1 MDPGGEGVR
10 GCAPTQESKWPNTQ
24 YFASCLYCASFQ
36 KEAKVFVGYK
46 NGSKMQDYICGGD
59 MMKNLVR
66 TQKITNGR
74 GSIKYITQGSKG
86 EILASY
92 STQTLQ
98 EWEILF
104 DYNQQKFAEEKQKGG
119 WVPSRKNAKGEE
131 AMCIEARMYVV
142 AFPNEMANYPCK
154 YNGQIINN
162 DMELAKAI
170 ANDWRNTYG
179 TDCYVAIHWNKDHT
193 NFHAHILVSE
203 RAKKESV
210 EIKRAKRNRYYDSNG
225 KECKKADAV
234 RIVHKGD
241 IIGGQNELYE
251 SGKIDL
257 KSKEALEHIKEH
269 YSKMLGT
276 EMFRD
281 DGLHIPQQH
290 LPRINERS
298 AEKVLEDYER
308 KREYN
313 AAVKEF
319 NDIVEALKENHHE
332 EILNNEIKPI
342 VSEVKRQR
350 RYRKRYLEESV
361 IRLRE
366 TFKYALASFKSL
378 LEVFGI
384 RKQELDSIHAKFNSI
399 ESSIKS
405 NRMQIDQQENILK
418 QVKWSDFKQKKYING
433 LIKQYKN
440 QITALELQKSNLS
453 ESKQNLELKVEE
465 LQKELDLRSA
475 GILSRINHY
484 KFVIGDYPETLE
496 DITKLEH
503 QEQIQHEQSIKM
515 SKQAN
520 TPQPTVDYKRVHK
533 QHKSTNTK
541 YREFEK

>member
-1 MDPGGEGVR
+1 
-10 GCAPTQESKWPNTQ
+10 
-24 YFASCLYCASFQ
+24 
-36 KEAKVFVGYK
+36 
-46 NGSKMQDYICGGD
+46 
-59 MMKNLVR
+59 MKNLVR

-92 STQTLQ
+92 STQSLQ

-104 DYNQQKFAEEKQKGG
+104 DYNQQRFAEEKEKGG
-119 WVPSRKNAKGEE
+119 WVPSRKNAIGEE
-131 AMCIEARMYVV
+131 AQCIEARMYVV

-203 RAKKESV
+203 RMKKESPEV
-210 EIKRAKRNRYYDSNG
+210 KRAKRNRYYDANG

-234 RIVHKGD
+234 RIVRKGD
-241 IIGGQNELYE
+241 IIRGQNELYE
-251 SGKIDL
+251 SSKIDL
-257 KSKEALEHIKEH
+257 KSNTSLERIKEH
-269 YSKMLGT
+269 YSKALGT
-276 EMFRD
+276 EMFKE

-298 AEKVLEDYER
+298 SEEVLEDYER

-313 AAVKEF
+313 ATVKEF
-319 NDIVEALKENHHE
+319 NDIVDSLKENHHE

-342 VSEVKRQR
+342 VSEVKRQK

-361 IRLRE
+361 IHLRE

-433 LIKQYKN
+433 LISSYKN

-453 ESKQNLELKVEE
+453 ESKQNLEVKVER
-465 LQKELDLRSA
+465 LRKELEHRSN
-475 GILSRINHY
+475 GITRRIDHY
-484 KFVIGDYPETLE
+484 KFVIGDYPKTLE

-520 TPQPTVDYKRVHK
+520 TPQPTVNYKQIHK
-533 QHKSTNTK
+533 QHKSNAAK
-541 YREFEK
+541 LHEYEK

>member
-1 MDPGGEGVR
+1 
-10 GCAPTQESKWPNTQ
+10 
-24 YFASCLYCASFQ
+24 
-36 KEAKVFVGYK
+36 
-46 NGSKMQDYICGGD
+46 MQDYICGGD
-59 MMKNLVR
+59 RMKNLVR

-74 GSIKYITQGSKG
+74 GSIKYITRDSKG

-92 STQTLQ
+92 STQSLQ

-104 DYNQQKFAEEKQKGG
+104 DYNQQKFEKEKQKGN
-119 WVPSRKNAKGEE
+119 WTMLQKNKNGKIAQ
-131 AMCIEARMYVV
+131 AVEARMFVV
-142 AFPNEMANYPCK
+142 AFPNEMATYPCK
-154 YNGQIINN
+154 YNGQVVNN

-179 TDCYVAIHWNKDHT
+179 TDCYVAIHWNKSHT

-203 RAKKESV
+203 RMKKESS
-210 EIKRAKRNRYYDSNG
+210 EIKRAKRNRYYDVNG

-241 IIGGQNELYE
+241 IIRGQNELYE
-251 SGKIDL
+251 SSKIDL
-257 KSKEALEHIKEH
+257 KSNTSLERIKEH
-269 YSKMLGT
+269 YSKALGT
-276 EMFRD
+276 EMFKE

-298 AEKVLEDYER
+298 SEEVLEDYER

-319 NDIVEALKENHHE
+319 NDIVDTLKENRHE
-332 EILNNEIKPI
+332 EILNNEIKSI

-361 IRLRE
+361 LHLRE

-384 RKQELDSIHAKFNSI
+384 RKQELDAIHAKFNSI
-399 ESSIKS
+399 ETSIKS
-405 NRMQIDQQENILK
+405 NRMQIDQKENLLK
-418 QVKWSDFKQKKYING
+418 TQVKWSDFKQKKYINS

-440 QITALELQKSNLS
+440 QITSLELEKSNLS
-453 ESKQNLELKVEE
+453 ESRQKLEVKVEE

-475 GILSRINHY
+475 GILNRINHY
-484 KFVIGDYPETLE
+484 KFVIGVYPKTLE
-496 DITKLEH
+496 DITKLEY
-503 QEQIQHEQSIKM
+503 QEQIKRERDIEK
-515 SKQAN
+515 SKTQ
-520 TPQPTVDYKRVHK
+520 TPTVNYKQIHK
-533 QHKSTNTK
+533 RHNSTNTK

>member
-1 MDPGGEGVR
+1 M
-10 GCAPTQESKWPNTQ
+10 
-24 YFASCLYCASFQ
+24 
-36 KEAKVFVGYK
+36 
-46 NGSKMQDYICGGD
+46 
-59 MMKNLVR
+59 R

-74 GSIKYITQGSKG
+74 GSIKYITHDSKG

-92 STQTLQ
+92 STQSIQ

-104 DYNQQKFAEEKQKGG
+104 DFNQQKFEEEKSKGNWVINQKSSDG
-119 WVPSRKNAKGEE
+119 KEAKAVE
-131 AMCIEARMYVV
+131 AKMFVV
-142 AFPNEMANYPCK
+142 ALPNEKAEQNPEELVK
-154 YNGQIINN
+154 
-162 DMELAKAI
+162 ELAD
-170 ANDWRNTYG
+170 DWVLEHQ
-179 TDCYVAIHWNKDHT
+179 TDCYIALHWNKTHT
-193 NFHAHILVSE
+193 NLHAHILASE
-203 RAKKESV
+203 RKKKESP
-210 EIKRAKRNRYYDSNG
+210 EIKRAKRNRYYNADG

-257 KSKEALEHIKEH
+257 KSKAALDKIKEH
-269 YSKMLGT
+269 YSKKLGT
-276 EMFRD
+276 EMFKD

-298 AEKVLEDYER
+298 SEEVLEEYER

-319 NDIVEALKENHHE
+319 NDIVDTLKENRHE

-342 VSEVKRQR
+342 VCEVKRQK

-361 IRLRE
+361 VHIRE

-384 RKQELDSIHAKFNSI
+384 RKQELDAIRAKFNSI

-405 NRMQIDQQENILK
+405 NRMHIDQEENLLK
-418 QVKWSDFKQKKYING
+418 TQVKWSDFKQKKYING

-453 ESKQNLELKVEE
+453 ESKQKLEVKVEK
-465 LQKELDLRSA
+465 LQKELDLHSA
-475 GILSRINHY
+475 GISSRINHY
-484 KFVIGDYPETLE
+484 KFVIGDYPKTLE

-503 QEQIQHEQSIKM
+503 QEQIKRERDIER
-515 SKQAN
+515 SKTQ
-520 TPQPTVDYKRVHK
+520 TPTVNYKQIHK
-533 QHKSTNTK
+533 QHNSTNTK

>member
-1 MDPGGEGVR
+1 
-10 GCAPTQESKWPNTQ
+10 
-24 YFASCLYCASFQ
+24 
-36 KEAKVFVGYK
+36 
-46 NGSKMQDYICGGD
+46 
-59 MMKNLVR
+59 MKNLVR

-74 GSIKYITQGSKG
+74 GSIKYITHDSKG

-92 STQTLQ
+92 STQTMQ

-104 DYNQQKFAEEKQKGG
+104 DFNQQKFEEEKQKGN
-119 WVPSRKNAKGEE
+119 WTTVQKNKNGKIAQ
-131 AMCIEARMYVV
+131 AIEAHMFVV
-142 AFPNEMANYPCK
+142 ALPNEMAQYPCK
-154 YNGQIINN
+154 YNGQVITN

-179 TDCYVAIHWNKDHT
+179 TDCYVAIHWNKEHT

-203 RAKKESV
+203 RTKKESH
-210 EIKRAKRNRYYDSNG
+210 EIKRAKRNRYYNAAG

-234 RIVHKGD
+234 RVVHKGD
-241 IIGGQNELYE
+241 IISGQNELYE

-257 KSKEALEHIKEH
+257 KSKKALERIKEH
-269 YSKMLGT
+269 YAELLGT
-276 EMFRD
+276 ELFKD

-298 AEKVLEDYER
+298 SEKVLEDYER

-319 NDIVEALKENHHE
+319 NDIVDTLKEHNHE

-342 VSEVKRQR
+342 VCEVKRQK

-361 IRLRE
+361 IHLRE

-384 RKQELDSIHAKFNSI
+384 RKQELDAIHAKFSSI

-405 NRMQIDQQENILK
+405 NRMQIDRQEHILK

-433 LIKQYKN
+433 LIGQYKN

-453 ESKQNLELKVEE
+453 ESKQKLEVKVEK

-484 KFVIGDYPETLE
+484 KFVIGDYPKTLE

-503 QEQIQHEQSIKM
+503 QEQIKRERDIER
-515 SKQAN
+515 SKTQ
-520 TPQPTVDYKRVHK
+520 TPTVNYKQIHK
-533 QHKSTNTK
+533 QHNSTNTK
-541 YREFEK
+541 YRDHEK

>member
-1 MDPGGEGVR
+1 
-10 GCAPTQESKWPNTQ
+10 
-24 YFASCLYCASFQ
+24 
-36 KEAKVFVGYK
+36 
-46 NGSKMQDYICGGD
+46 MQDYICGGD
-59 MMKNLVR
+59 RMKNLVR

-74 GSIKYITQGSKG
+74 GSIKYITRDSKG

-92 STQTLQ
+92 STQSLQ

-104 DYNQQKFAEEKQKGG
+104 DYNQQKFEEEKQKGN
-119 WVPSRKNAKGEE
+119 WTMLQKNKSGKIAQ
-131 AMCIEARMYVV
+131 AVEARMFVV
-142 AFPNEMANYPCK
+142 AFPNEMATYPCK
-154 YNGQIINN
+154 YNGQVVNN

-179 TDCYVAIHWNKDHT
+179 TDCYVAIHWNKSHT

-203 RAKKESV
+203 RMKKESS
-210 EIKRAKRNRYYDSNG
+210 EIKRAKRNRYYDVNG

-234 RIVHKGD
+234 RVVHKGD
-241 IIGGQNELYE
+241 IIRGQNELYE
-251 SGKIDL
+251 SSKIDL
-257 KSKEALEHIKEH
+257 KSNTSLERIKEH
-269 YSKMLGT
+269 YSKALGT
-276 EMFRD
+276 EMFKE

-298 AEKVLEDYER
+298 SEEVLEDYER

-313 AAVKEF
+313 ATVKEF
-319 NDIVEALKENHHE
+319 NDIVDALKENHHE

-342 VSEVKRQR
+342 VSEVKRQK

-361 IRLRE
+361 IHLRE

-418 QVKWSDFKQKKYING
+418 KVKWSDFKQKKHING
-433 LIKQYKN
+433 LISSYKN

-453 ESKQNLELKVEE
+453 ESKQNLEFKVEC
-465 LQKELDLRSA
+465 LRKELDLRSA

-484 KFVIGDYPETLE
+484 KFVIGDYPKTLE

-503 QEQIQHEQSIKM
+503 QEQIKRERDIER
-515 SKQAN
+515 SKTQ
-520 TPQPTVDYKRVHK
+520 TPTVNYKQIHK
-533 QHKSTNTK
+533 QHNSTNTK

>member
-1 MDPGGEGVR
+1 
-10 GCAPTQESKWPNTQ
+10 
-24 YFASCLYCASFQ
+24 
-36 KEAKVFVGYK
+36 
-46 NGSKMQDYICGGD
+46 
-59 MMKNLVR
+59 MKNLVR

-74 GSIKYITQGSKG
+74 GSIKYITKDSKG

-104 DYNQQKFAEEKQKGG
+104 DYNQQKFNEEKEKGG
-119 WVPSRKNAKGEE
+119 WIPSRKNAKGEE
-131 AMCIEARMYVV
+131 AQCIEARMYVV

-203 RAKKESV
+203 RMKKESPS
-210 EIKRAKRNRYYDSNG
+210 IRRAKRNRYYDANG

-234 RIVHKGD
+234 RVVHKGD
-241 IIGGQNELYE
+241 LIAGQNELYE
-251 SGKIDL
+251 SRKLGFH
-257 KSKEALEHIKEH
+257 KEDTLNKIKEH
-269 YSKMLGT
+269 YSKILGT
-276 EMFRD
+276 ELYKE
-281 DGLHIPQQH
+281 DGLHLPQTH

-298 AEKVLEDYER
+298 SKEVLEEYER

-313 AAVKEF
+313 AMVKEF
-319 NDIVEALKENHHE
+319 NETVDTLKEHNHE

-342 VSEVKRQR
+342 VSEVKRQK
-350 RYRKRYLEESV
+350 RYRKRYLEESI

-384 RKQELDSIHAKFNSI
+384 RKQELDAIRAKFNSI

-405 NRMQIDQQENILK
+405 NRMQIDQKENLLK
-418 QVKWSDFKQKKYING
+418 TQVKWSDFKQKKYING

-440 QITALELQKSNLS
+440 QITSLELQKSDLS
-453 ESKQNLELKVEE
+453 ESKKNLEFKVEE

>member
-1 MDPGGEGVR
+1 
-10 GCAPTQESKWPNTQ
+10 
-24 YFASCLYCASFQ
+24 
-36 KEAKVFVGYK
+36 
-46 NGSKMQDYICGGD
+46 
-59 MMKNLVR
+59 MKNLVR

-74 GSIKYITQGSKG
+74 GSIKYITRDSKG

-92 STQTLQ
+92 STQSLQ

-104 DYNQQKFAEEKQKGG
+104 DYNQQKFEEEKSKGNWVMNQKSSDG
-119 WVPSRKNAKGEE
+119 KEAKAVE
-131 AMCIEARMYVV
+131 AKMFVV
-142 AFPNEMANYPCK
+142 ALPNDKAKQNPEELVK
-154 YNGQIINN
+154 
-162 DMELAKAI
+162 ELAD
-170 ANDWRNTYG
+170 DWVSEHQ
-179 TDCYVAIHWNKDHT
+179 TDCYIALHWNKTHT
-193 NFHAHILVSE
+193 NLHAHILASE
-203 RAKKESV
+203 RKKKESKEV
-210 EIKRAKRNRYYDSNG
+210 KRAKRNRYYNAAG

-241 IIGGQNELYE
+241 IISGQNELYE

-257 KSKEALEHIKEH
+257 KSKEALERIKEH
-269 YSKMLGT
+269 YSKLLGT
-276 EMFRD
+276 EMFKE

-298 AEKVLEDYER
+298 SEEVLEDYER

-342 VSEVKRQR
+342 VSEIKRQR

-384 RKQELDSIHAKFNSI
+384 RKQELDAIHAKFSSI
-399 ESSIKS
+399 ESSIQS
-405 NRMQIDQQENILK
+405 NRMQIDQKENLLK
-418 QVKWSDFKQKKYING
+418 TQVKWSDFKQKKYIND

-453 ESKQNLELKVEE
+453 ESKQNLEVKVEK

-484 KFVIGDYPETLE
+484 KFVIGDYPKTLE

-503 QEQIQHEQSIKM
+503 QEQIKRERDIER
-515 SKQAN
+515 SKTQ
-520 TPQPTVDYKRVHK
+520 TPTVNYKQIHK
-533 QHKSTNTK
+533 QHNSTNTK

>member
-1 MDPGGEGVR
+1 M
-10 GCAPTQESKWPNTQ
+10 
-24 YFASCLYCASFQ
+24 
-36 KEAKVFVGYK
+36 
-46 NGSKMQDYICGGD
+46 
-59 MMKNLVR
+59 R

-74 GSIKYITQGSKG
+74 GSIKYITRDSKG

-92 STQTLQ
+92 STQSLQ

-104 DYNQQKFAEEKQKGG
+104 DYNQQKFEEEKSKGNWVMNQKSSDG
-119 WVPSRKNAKGEE
+119 KEAKAVE
-131 AMCIEARMYVV
+131 AKMFVV
-142 AFPNEMANYPCK
+142 ALPNDKAKQNPEELVK
-154 YNGQIINN
+154 
-162 DMELAKAI
+162 ELAD
-170 ANDWRNTYG
+170 DWVSEHQ
-179 TDCYVAIHWNKDHT
+179 TDCYIALHWNKTHT
-193 NFHAHILVSE
+193 NLHAHILASE
-203 RAKKESV
+203 RKKKESKEV
-210 EIKRAKRNRYYDSNG
+210 KRAKRNRYYNAAG

-241 IIGGQNELYE
+241 IISGQNELYE

-257 KSKEALEHIKEH
+257 KSKEALERIKEH
-269 YSKMLGT
+269 YSKLLGT
-276 EMFRD
+276 EMFKD

-298 AEKVLEDYER
+298 SEEVLEDYER

-433 LIKQYKN
+433 LISSYKN

-453 ESKQNLELKVEE
+453 ESKQNLEVKVER
-465 LQKELDLRSA
+465 LRKELEHRSN
-475 GILSRINHY
+475 GITRRIDHY
-484 KFVIGDYPETLE
+484 KYECGEYPETIE
-496 DITKLEH
+496 DITKLER
-503 QEQIQHEQSIKM
+503 QEQIKKEQSIKM
-515 SKQAN
+515 SKQAS
-520 TPQPTVDYKRVHK
+520 TPQPTVNYKQIHK
-533 QHKSTNTK
+533 QHKSNAAK
-541 YREFEK
+541 LHEYEK

>member
-1 MDPGGEGVR
+1 
-10 GCAPTQESKWPNTQ
+10 
-24 YFASCLYCASFQ
+24 
-36 KEAKVFVGYK
+36 
-46 NGSKMQDYICGGD
+46 MQDYICGGD
-59 MMKNLVR
+59 RMKNLVR

-74 GSIKYITQGSKG
+74 GSIKYITRDSKG

-92 STQTLQ
+92 STQSLQ

-104 DYNQQKFAEEKQKGG
+104 DYNQQRFAEEKEKGG
-119 WVPSRKNAKGEE
+119 WVPSRKNAIGEE
-131 AMCIEARMYVV
+131 AQCIEARMYVV

-203 RAKKESV
+203 RAKKESP
-210 EIKRAKRNRYYDSNG
+210 EIKRAKRNRYYNAAG

-241 IIGGQNELYE
+241 VIGGQNELYE
-251 SGKIDL
+251 SRKLDFC
-257 KSKEALEHIKEH
+257 KEDTLNKIKEH
-269 YSKMLGT
+269 YSKLLGT
-276 EMFRD
+276 ELFRD
-281 DGLHIPQQH
+281 DGMHLAQTH

-298 AEKVLEDYER
+298 SEEVLEEYER

-313 AAVKEF
+313 ATVKEF
-319 NDIVEALKENHHE
+319 NDIVDTLKENHHE

-361 IRLRE
+361 IHLRE

-384 RKQELDSIHAKFNSI
+384 RKQELDAIHAKFSSI

-405 NRMQIDQQENILK
+405 NRMQMRQQENVK
-418 QVKWSDFKQKKYING
+418 TQVKWSDFKQKKYING
-433 LIKQYKN
+433 LISQYKN
-440 QITALELQKSNLS
+440 QITSLELEKSNLS
-453 ESKQNLELKVEE
+453 ESKQKLEVKVEK

-484 KFVIGDYPETLE
+484 KFVIGDYPKTLE
-496 DITKLEH
+496 DISKLEH
-503 QEQIQHEQSIKM
+503 QEQIKRERDIER
-515 SKQAN
+515 SKTQ
-520 TPQPTVDYKRVHK
+520 TPTVNYKQIHK
-533 QHKSTNTK
+533 QHNSTNTK

>member
-1 MDPGGEGVR
+1 M
-10 GCAPTQESKWPNTQ
+10 
-24 YFASCLYCASFQ
+24 
-36 KEAKVFVGYK
+36 
-46 NGSKMQDYICGGD
+46 
-59 MMKNLVR
+59 R

-92 STQTLQ
+92 STQTMQ

-104 DYNQQKFAEEKQKGG
+104 DYNQQKFNEEKEKGG

-131 AMCIEARMYVV
+131 AKCIEARMYIV
-142 AFPNEMANYPCK
+142 AFPNEMAQYPCK
-154 YNGQIINN
+154 YNGQVITN

-241 IIGGQNELYE
+241 IIRGQNELCE
-251 SGKIDL
+251 SRKLDFY
-257 KSKEALEHIKEH
+257 KEDTLNHIKEH
-269 YSKMLGT
+269 YSKILGT
-276 EMFRD
+276 ELYKE
-281 DGLHIPQQH
+281 DGMHLPQTH

-298 AEKVLEDYER
+298 SEEVLEEYER

-319 NDIVEALKENHHE
+319 NDIVDTLQENHHE

-342 VSEVKRQR
+342 VLEVKRQR

-361 IRLRE
+361 VHLRE

-378 LEVFGI
+378 LRVFGI
-384 RKQELDSIHAKFNSI
+384 RKQELDDIHAKFNSI
-399 ESSIKS
+399 ESSTQS
-405 NRMQIDQQENILK
+405 NRMQIDRQEHILK
-418 QVKWSDFKQKKYING
+418 QVKWSDFKQKKHING
-433 LIKQYKN
+433 LIGQYKN

-453 ESKQNLELKVEE
+453 ESKQNLEVKVER
-465 LQKELDLRSA
+465 LRKELEHRSN
-475 GILSRINHY
+475 GITRRIDHY
-484 KFVIGDYPETLE
+484 KYECGEYPETIE
-496 DITKLEH
+496 DITKLER
-503 QEQIQHEQSIKM
+503 QEQIKKEQSIKM

-520 TPQPTVDYKRVHK
+520 TPQPTVNYKQIHK
-533 QHKSTNTK
+533 QHKSNAAK
-541 YREFEK
+541 LHEYEK

>member
-1 MDPGGEGVR
+1 
-10 GCAPTQESKWPNTQ
+10 
-24 YFASCLYCASFQ
+24 
-36 KEAKVFVGYK
+36 
-46 NGSKMQDYICGGD
+46 
-59 MMKNLVR
+59 MKNLVR

-74 GSIKYITQGSKG
+74 GSIKYITQTSKG

-92 STQTLQ
+92 STQSLQ

-104 DYNQQKFAEEKQKGG
+104 DYNQQKFEEEKSKGNWVMNQKSSDG
-119 WVPSRKNAKGEE
+119 KEAKAVE
-131 AMCIEARMYVV
+131 AKMFVV
-142 AFPNEMANYPCK
+142 ALPNDKAKQNPEELVK
-154 YNGQIINN
+154 
-162 DMELAKAI
+162 ELAD
-170 ANDWRNTYG
+170 DWVSEHQ
-179 TDCYVAIHWNKDHT
+179 TDCYIALHWNKTHT
-193 NFHAHILVSE
+193 NLHAHILASE
-203 RAKKESV
+203 RKKKESKEV
-210 EIKRAKRNRYYDSNG
+210 KRAKRNRYYNAAG

-241 IIGGQNELYE
+241 IISGQNELYE
-251 SGKIDL
+251 RGKIDL
-257 KSKEALEHIKEH
+257 KSKEALERIKEH
-269 YSKMLGT
+269 YSKLLGT
-276 EMFRD
+276 EMFKD

-298 AEKVLEDYER
+298 SEEVLEDYER

-342 VSEVKRQR
+342 VAEVKRQR

-366 TFKYALASFKSL
+366 TFKYALATFKSL

-384 RKQELDSIHAKFNSI
+384 RKQKLDSIHAKFNSI
-399 ESSIKS
+399 ELSIKS

-433 LIKQYKN
+433 LISSYKN

-453 ESKQNLELKVEE
+453 ESKQNLEVKVER
-465 LQKELDLRSA
+465 LRKELEHRSN
-475 GILSRINHY
+475 GITRRIDHY
-484 KFVIGDYPETLE
+484 KYECGEYPETIE
-496 DITKLEH
+496 DITKLER
-503 QEQIQHEQSIKM
+503 QEQIKKEQSIKM

-520 TPQPTVDYKRVHK
+520 TPQPTVNYKQIHK
-533 QHKSTNTK
+533 QHKSNAAK
-541 YREFEK
+541 LHEYEK

>member
-1 MDPGGEGVR
+1 V
-10 GCAPTQESKWPNTQ
+10 
-24 YFASCLYCASFQ
+24 
-36 KEAKVFVGYK
+36 
-46 NGSKMQDYICGGD
+46 
-59 MMKNLVR
+59 KNLVR

-74 GSIKYITQGSKG
+74 GSIKYITQDSKG

-92 STQTLQ
+92 STQSMQ

-104 DYNQQKFAEEKQKGG
+104 DFNQQKFEEEKSKGNWVMNQKSSDG
-119 WVPSRKNAKGEE
+119 KEAKAVE
-131 AMCIEARMYVV
+131 AKMFVV
-142 AFPNEMANYPCK
+142 ALPNEKAKQNPE
-154 YNGQIINN
+154 
-162 DMELAKAI
+162 ELVKDLAD
-170 ANDWRNTYG
+170 DWVSEHQ
-179 TDCYVAIHWNKDHT
+179 TDCYIALHWNKTHT
-193 NFHAHILVSE
+193 NLHAHILASE
-203 RAKKESV
+203 RKKKESKEV
-210 EIKRAKRNRYYDSNG
+210 RRAKRNRYYDSNG

-241 IIGGQNELYE
+241 IISGQNELYE

-257 KSKEALEHIKEH
+257 KSKAALDKIKEH

-276 EMFRD
+276 EMFKD

-298 AEKVLEDYER
+298 SEEVLEDYER

-319 NDIVEALKENHHE
+319 NDIVDTLKENRHE

-361 IRLRE
+361 IHLRE

-378 LEVFGI
+378 LSVFGI
-384 RKQELDSIHAKFNSI
+384 RKQELDAIHAKFNSI

-405 NRMQIDQQENILK
+405 NRMQIDQKENLLK
-418 QVKWSDFKQKKYING
+418 TQVKWSDFKHKKYINS

-440 QITALELQKSNLS
+440 QITSLELQKSDLS
-453 ESKQNLELKVEE
+453 ESKQNLEVKVEC
-465 LQKELDLRSA
+465 LRKELEHRSN
-475 GILSRINHY
+475 GITRRIDHY
-484 KFVIGDYPETLE
+484 KYECGEYPETIE

-503 QEQIQHEQSIKM
+503 QEQIKRERDIER
-515 SKQAN
+515 SKTQ
-520 TPQPTVDYKRVHK
+520 TPTVNYKQIHK
-533 QHKSTNTK
+533 QHNSTNTK

>member
-1 MDPGGEGVR
+1 M
-10 GCAPTQESKWPNTQ
+10 
-24 YFASCLYCASFQ
+24 
-36 KEAKVFVGYK
+36 GYK
-46 NGSKMQDYICGGD
+46 NRSNIRDYICGGD
-59 MMKNLVR
+59 DMKNLVR
-66 TQKITNGR
+66 VQKITNGR
-74 GSIKYITQGSKG
+74 GSIKYITKDSKG

-92 STQTLQ
+92 STQSMN

-104 DYNQQKFAEEKQKGG
+104 DYNQQKFNEEKEKGNWMMDQRSSDG
-119 WVPSRKNAKGEE
+119 KEAKAVE
-131 AMCIEARMYVV
+131 AKMFVV
-142 AFPNEMANYPCK
+142 ALPNEKAKQNPE
-154 YNGQIINN
+154 
-162 DMELAKAI
+162 ELVKDLAD
-170 ANDWRNTYG
+170 DWVSEHQ
-179 TDCYVAIHWNKDHT
+179 TDCYIALHWNKTHT
-193 NFHAHILVSE
+193 NLHAHILASE
-203 RAKKESV
+203 RKKKESKEV
-210 EIKRAKRNRYYDSNG
+210 RRAKRNRYYDSNG

-241 IIGGQNELYE
+241 IISGQNELYE

-257 KSKEALEHIKEH
+257 KSKAALDKIKEH

-276 EMFRD
+276 EMFKD

-298 AEKVLEDYER
+298 SEEVLEDYER

-319 NDIVEALKENHHE
+319 NDIVDTLKENRHE

-361 IRLRE
+361 IHLRE

-384 RKQELDSIHAKFNSI
+384 RKQELDAIHAKFSSI

-405 NRMQIDQQENILK
+405 NRMQIDRQEHALK

-433 LIKQYKN
+433 LIGKYKN
-440 QITALELQKSNLS
+440 QITTLELQKSNLS
-453 ESKQNLELKVEE
+453 ESKQKFEVKVEK

-484 KFVIGDYPETLE
+484 KFVIGDYPKTLE

-503 QEQIQHEQSIKM
+503 QEQIKRDIER
-515 SKQAN
+515 SKTQ
-520 TPQPTVDYKRVHK
+520 TPTVNYKQIHK

-541 YREFEK
+541 YRDIEK